1 MFFSF
6 FANFNT
12 SKIVCADGETE
23 LVEIDVEN
31 LNSYNF
37 VDSYNNEI
45 YLTSSQK
52 ITYFEEEANIKQF
65 SNNNINEGFYN
76 AKFVLKASS
85 QTIYVFDE
93 LKRIQVYDEEFEYQK
108 TFQYVSGNTLYNL
121 GEVSSVCKDF
131 FGNVFFAD
139 YTNNKI
145 LTIDTENNSIAEI
158 EINIELNLDA
168 FSKISV
174 NPNGNIFAI
183 FAENKI
189 FVYDFENGLL
199 LNQFSKTDVIDIK
212 FDYLSNLFLIFDDKI
227 EKYAHETFVFEET
240 KNFDFEIRSA
250 AINIENGCFY
260 ILNENLWKF
269 FDNNFSANPSDEIPP
284 FDINKTELDLT
295 ICCLAKTKSSTLL
308 YSTCVSFSA
317 SDEIEEDTVLICLEK
332 NIEQNSQMCYCLA
345 KCNGIEKFG
354 YINKS
359 ALDFLTLDNSTITL
373 STVCKNVD
381 VYVLPTKKSKVFKT
395 IKNEDSIF
403 ACTNTLDEYAD
414 ENGNKYFAVS
424 TDDGIGY
431 VEQKYM
437 AKLGNF
443 ESTALEVENYEVHEK
458 EFVAYIIIVCSL
470 MILTIAICVVVGKN
484 QKLK

>member
-1 MFFSF
+1 
-6 FANFNT
+6 
-12 SKIVCADGETE
+12 
-23 LVEIDVEN
+23 
-31 LNSYNF
+31 
-37 VDSYNNEI
+37 
-45 YLTSSQK
+45 
-52 ITYFEEEANIKQF
+52 
-65 SNNNINEGFYN
+65 
-76 AKFVLKASS
+76 
-85 QTIYVFDE
+85 
-93 LKRIQVYDEEFEYQK
+93 
-108 TFQYVSGNTLYNL
+108 
-121 GEVSSVCKDF
+121 
-131 FGNVFFAD
+131 
-139 YTNNKI
+139 
-145 LTIDTENNSIAEI
+145 
-158 EINIELNLDA
+158 
-168 FSKISV
+168 
-174 NPNGNIFAI
+174 
-183 FAENKI
+183 
-189 FVYDFENGLL
+189 
-199 LNQFSKTDVIDIK
+199 
-212 FDYLSNLFLIFDDKI
+212 
-227 EKYAHETFVFEET
+227 
-240 KNFDFEIRSA
+240 
-250 AINIENGCFY
+250 
-260 ILNENLWKF
+260 
-269 FDNNFSANPSDEIPP
+269 
-284 FDINKTELDLT
+284 
-295 ICCLAKTKSSTLL
+295 
-308 YSTCVSFSA
+308 
-317 SDEIEEDTVLICLEK
+317 
-332 NIEQNSQMCYCLA
+332 MCYCLA